1 MGSATSYRH
10 LTDRVR
16 LNKKRLF
23 NSFTTLVINSAKH
36 AILFKKIMLFIAG
49 VIRKAKKALTENLSW
64 GIHVP
69 EELNNV
75 PHKMSDSHYKY
86 LEDFIT
92 TAIYRKWLT
101 SNN

>member
-36 AILFKKIMLFIAG
+36 AILFKKTMLFIAG
-49 VIRKAKKALTENLSW
+49 VIRKAKKALKENLSW

-69 EELNNV
+69 EEL
-75 PHKMSDSHYKY
+75 
-86 LEDFIT
+86 LT
-92 TAIYRKWLT
+92 TFHTKCQTLIPNILKIL
-101 SNN
+101 